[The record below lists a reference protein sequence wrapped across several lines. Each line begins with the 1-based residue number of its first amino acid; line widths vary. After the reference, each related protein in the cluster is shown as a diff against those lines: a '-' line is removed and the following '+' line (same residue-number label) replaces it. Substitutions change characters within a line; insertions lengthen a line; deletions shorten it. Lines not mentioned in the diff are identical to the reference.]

1 MKNYFKNY
9 FRNFDYGLLFVYIFL
24 MLFGLV
30 MIYSSSIWVAIVYKG
45 SGPDYYYKR
54 QLANIA
60 IAFTLFLVTVIMPYR
75 NFKSKS
81 ILLPLMIIMIILELW
96 VTFAGNGQ
104 STTGSQSWIS
114 LFGLMNFQPSEFAK
128 LFIIIFFAG
137 TFYRKSKNKGSMQ
150 SLRFEDITPPLGMWL
165 FILGC
170 VAVETD
176 IGALFIIFIVAMAV
190 VVASGLRGK
199 TLLRIFGLIGSLG
212 AVVVGALL
220 ILKWDT
226 ISTVSRVGRLTS
238 YLDPF
243 AYNLGSGY
251 QVVNG
256 YYAIGSGGLEGKGLG
271 QSTQKLGYLP
281 EPQTDFIMA
290 VIAEELG
297 VLGVSI
303 VILGLGFIVLRGFYV
318 AMATK
323 DPLAR
328 MLAAGISTWIGL
340 QAFINLGGLSGIIPL
355 TGVTLP
361 FISYGGT
368 SILLLSIAMGILIN
382 VSTHHKLEKRK

>member
-1 MKNYFKNY
+1 MKQYFKNY

-30 MIYSSSIWVAIVYKG
+30 MIYSSSIWVAIVYKRAE
-45 SGPDYYYKR
+45 PNYYYYK
-54 QLANIA
+54 QLTNIFLALAVFFVAA
-60 IAFTLFLVTVIMPYR
+60 IIPYR
-75 NFKSKS
+75 NLKSKQL
-81 ILLPLMIIMIILELW
+81 LLPLMILMIVLEFW
-96 VTFAGNGQ
+96 VTFAGHGKQ
-104 STTGSQSWIS
+104 ETGSQSWIS
-114 LFGLMNFQPSEFAK
+114 LLGVMNFQPSEFAK

-137 TFYRKSKNKGSMQ
+137 TFYRKSINKGSIQ
-150 SLRFEDITPPLGMWL
+150 RLKFDDISYPLGMWL

-170 VAVETD
+170 VALETD
-176 IGALFIIFIVAMAV
+176 LGALMIIFVIAMAV
-190 VVASGLRGK
+190 VLASGLRGK
-199 TLLRIFGLIGSLG
+199 TLLKIFGLLTGLGVVLIGTLL
-212 AVVVGALL
+212 VV
-220 ILKWDT
+220 KWDS
-226 ISTVSRVGRLTS
+226 ISTVGRMGRFTS

-243 AYNLGSGY
+243 AYAKGAGY

-271 QSTQKLGYLP
+271 QSTQKLGYIP

-290 VIAEELG
+290 IIAEELG

-303 VILGLGFIVLRGFYV
+303 VILGIGFIVMRGFYI
-318 AMATK
+318 AMSTK

-328 MLAAGISTWIGL
+328 MLATGISTWIGL
-340 QAFINLGGLSGIIPL
+340 QTFINLGGLSGIIPL

-368 SILLLSIAMGILIN
+368 SILLLSVAMGILIN
-382 VSTHHKLEKRK
+382 VSTHYKLEKRK

>member
-30 MIYSSSIWVAIVYKG
+30 MIYSSSIWVAIVQKEA
-45 SGPDYYYKR
+45 GPDYYYKK
-54 QLANIA
+54 QVTNIILA
-60 IAFTLFLVTVIMPYR
+60 LVVFFMAVIMPYR
-75 NFKSKS
+75 NLKSKA
-81 ILLPLMIIMIILELW
+81 ILLPLMITMIILEFW
-96 VTFAGNGQ
+96 VTFAGNGKLE
-104 STTGSQSWIS
+104 TGSQSWIS

-137 TFYRKSKNKGSMQ
+137 TFYRKSVNKGSMQ
-150 SLRFEDITPPLGMWL
+150 LLKFEDISFPLGMWL

-170 VAVETD
+170 VALETD
-176 IGALFIIFIVAMAV
+176 LGALMIIFIIAMV
-190 VVASGLRGK
+190 VVLASGLRGK
-199 TLLRIFGLIGSLG
+199 TLLRIFGLISSLG
-212 AVVVGALL
+212 VVLVGTLL
-220 ILKWDT
+220 VVKWDS
-226 ISTVSRVGRLTS
+226 ISTVGRMGRFSS

-243 AYNLGSGY
+243 AYSQGSGY

-271 QSTQKLGYLP
+271 QSIQKLGYIP

-290 VIAEELG
+290 IIAEELG
-297 VLGVSI
+297 LLGVSI
-303 VILGLGFIVLRGFYV
+303 VILGLGYIVLRGFYV
-318 AMATK
+318 AMSTK

-340 QAFINLGGLSGIIPL
+340 QTFINLGGLSGIIPL

-382 VSTHHKLEKRK
+382 VSTHHKLEKKK